1 MQTFLLSNAIRGI
14 SQRDYIQWKTGEEY
28 LIGNIVVSDRNKY
41 IAMTNGS
48 SGRVKPVHTSGQ
60 LTDGGVVWLF
70 VESIGSTDIVTESI
84 YLKLEGETSYYKKLS
99 GTMFSLGKKYKPWT
113 EDIKLEVGDVVLS
126 GDSVFVV
133 IVGGTSSLAPI
144 LKSQYS
150 FQTADNIVWR
160 YCGDIPKESK
170 RFITSNYIPIKTNK
184 PATTNVQWQAE
195 ILSQNGD
202 LTDIAT
208 PKGIQVFKTPQGE
221 LYGPWVSE
229 QTDNDTVV
237 LGETSGT
244 GYELSV
250 NIKGGGVTID
260 IVNAGTGID
269 KSDKI
274 VIVGDGQG
282 ATVKPAID
290 TNGSIVSLNVTG
302 GNNYT
307 WAKAFV
313 VKTDYAIIGISRL
326 DIAPWEVLN
335 NGTADSLIINTK
347 IDTIPGKVDTTFRY
361 NKISLVSSR
370 MTTDRHLTTLD
381 NYNTL
386 FTKEIDPKQR
396 TDNQEESIT
405 LEFNFGE

>member
-14 SQRDYIQWKTGEEY
+14 SQRDYTQWKTSQEY
-28 LIGNIVVSDRNKY
+28 LIGDIVVSDRNKY

-84 YLKLEGETSYYKKLS
+84 YLKLEGETSYFKKLS
-99 GTMFSLGKKYKPWT
+99 ATMFSLGKKYKLWT
-113 EDIKLEVGDVVLS
+113 DDIQLKSGDIVLS
-126 GDSVFVV
+126 GDCVFVV

-144 LKSQYS
+144 LKSQYT

-184 PATTNVQWQAE
+184 STTTNVQWQAE

-202 LTDIAT
+202 LTNVVL
-208 PKGIQVFKTPQGE
+208 PKGIQSFKTPQGE
-221 LYGPWVSE
+221 LYSPWVSE
-229 QTDNDTVV
+229 QTDDDIVV
-237 LGETSGT
+237 VNGTAGT
-244 GYELSV
+244 GYILNTSATNGSV
-250 NIKGGGVTID
+250 SID
-260 IVNAGTGID
+260 IVNSGTGIG
-269 KSDKI
+269 KSDKV

-282 ATVKPAID
+282 AIATPTID
-290 TNGSIVSLNVTG
+290 NNGSIVSLNVVG
-302 GNNYT
+302 GKNYT

-313 VKTDYAIIGISRL
+313 VKSDYAVIGISRI
-326 DIAPWEVLN
+326 DIAPWELLN

-347 IDTIPGKVDTTFRY
+347 IDTIPGKVESTFRY
-361 NKISLVSSR
+361 NKISLVSSE
-370 MTTDRHLTTLD
+370 MTTERHLTTLN

-386 FTKEIDPKQR
+386 FTKEIDTKQR

>member
-14 SQRDYIQWKTGEEY
+14 SQRDYTQWKTGQEY
-28 LIGNIVVSDRNKY
+28 RIDNIVVSDRNKY

-84 YLKLEGETSYYKKLS
+84 YLKLEGKTTYYKKLS

-113 EDIKLEVGDVVLS
+113 DDIKLNPGDIVLS

-133 IVGGTSSLAPI
+133 IVGGTSGLAPI
-144 LKSQYS
+144 LKSQYT

-170 RFITSNYIPIKTNK
+170 RFITANYIPIKTNK
-184 PATTNVQWQAE
+184 PITTNVQWQAE

-202 LTDIAT
+202 LTNIVL
-208 PKGIQVFKTPQGE
+208 PKGIQTFKTPQGE
-221 LYGPWVSE
+221 LFQPWVSE
-229 QTDNDTVV
+229 QTDNDIVV
-237 LGETSGT
+237 VNETAGT

-250 NIKGGGVTID
+250 NIKSGSVTID

-274 VIVGDGQG
+274 VIIGDGQD
-282 ATVKPAID
+282 ATSTPTID
-290 TNGSIVSLNVTG
+290 NNGSIVTLNVSG
-302 GNNYT
+302 GSNYT

-313 VKTDYAIIGISRL
+313 VKTDYAIIGVSRI

-335 NGTADSLIINTK
+335 NGTADSLLINTK
-347 IDTIPGKVDTTFRY
+347 IDTIPGKVESTFRY
-361 NKISLVSSR
+361 NKISLVSSE
-370 MTTDRHLTTLD
+370 MTTERHLTTLN
-381 NYNTL
+381 NYNVL